1 MDKKIEEERTSILRV
16 LDKEDSCI
24 SISTI
29 ASHTGINRHAVAR
42 HMDSLEMLGKVR
54 KLEVGRAKKYL
65 LVKKIPEYGLIDI
78 STDLIF
84 IVNPQLSVQY
94 LNEAAARHFKTSLQE
109 CIGKDIRTLKFHLLL
124 HRDFVKAINSF
135 TYEKPEKVT
144 LQDANGFWFEITLLG
159 FSLLVAPNQIAII
172 CTDITDKKRAEI
184 ELKIAQEKYIFAF
197 HASPDG
203 VVMRDIKTGE
213 ILEANPSYCRII
225 GHPMHEIIG
234 KTPKDL
240 NLFESPDY
248 HIFITQKI
256 IQSKSAEYRY
266 ELRLRKKSG
275 ELIDVSC
282 SACIIH
288 LPDRDCLL
296 ILTRDIS
303 EQKVIEEKIR
313 TSEKLY
319 RLLADNTQD
328 VIWTLDP
335 VTFSFTYISPS
346 IKRLIGLPPEIVLK
360 KKIQEIFTHESYL
373 RMAVKLPYYMRSHMD
388 GRNPSYCRL
397 RVYYSGIDGTVIP
410 TEVAISFVKD
420 STGEIV
426 QILGVCRDISLHL
439 DILKKLRRSEQHYKL
454 LAESIKD
461 VVWILDPVYRT
472 LRYISPS
479 VTKLTGWTPTELYQI
494 QVEDII
500 SPDMVDFF
508 ISECSRR
515 YALFLENDR
524 KQYYT
529 NELKIL
535 TKNGDLLWIEINSHT
550 SRNEETGAIE
560 IIGISRDIT
569 EKRCLHQILADNEA
583 QFRLIFNNMR
593 DVFWSFDLIS
603 NKIMYISPSIY
614 NLRGYYPDEII
625 GLTIDELYSMNY
637 LSKEDNYIQEI
648 KDQIKKFSD
657 GDESARYQR
666 ISTIYRHRNGSLISG
681 YVCIS
686 LIADSDKKV
695 TQVIGVLHEISDLT
709 DQKDSL
715 SSGTSNPSGG
725 FSNPG

>member
-16 LDKEDSCI
+16 LDRENFCI

-29 ASHTGINRHAVAR
+29 ALHTGINRHAVAR

-54 KLEVGRAKKYL
+54 KLDVGRAKKYL

-78 STDLIF
+78 STDFIF

-94 LNEAAARHFKTSLQE
+94 LNESAARHFKTSLQE
-109 CIGKDIRTLKFHLLL
+109 CIGKDIRVLKFPLLL
-124 HRDFVKAINSF
+124 HRDFIKTINSF
-135 TYEKPEKVT
+135 TYEKSEKVT
-144 LQDANGFWFEITLLG
+144 LQDDNGSWFEITLLG
-159 FSLLVAPNQIAII
+159 FSLLAAPNQIAII

-197 HASPDG
+197 RASPDG
-203 VVMRDIKTGE
+203 VVMRDIETGE

-225 GHPMHEIIG
+225 GYPLHEIIG
-234 KTPKDL
+234 KTPVDL
-240 NLFESPDY
+240 DLFESPGY
-248 HIFITQKI
+248 HTIITQKI
-256 IQSKSAEYRY
+256 IQSQLAEHRY
-266 ELRLRKKSG
+266 ELRVRRKSG

-288 LPDRDCLL
+288 LPNRDCLL

-303 EQKVIEEKIR
+303 EQKRTEEKIR

-346 IKRLIGLPPEIVLK
+346 IKRLIGLSPEIVIK
-360 KKIQEIFTHESYL
+360 KKIQEIITPESYL
-373 RMAVKLPYYMRSHMD
+373 RITVKLPYFMRSHMD

-397 RVYYSGIDGTVIP
+397 RIYYSGIDGTVIP
-410 TEVAISFVKD
+410 TEAAISFVKN
-420 STGEIV
+420 STGEII

-439 DILKKLRRSEQHYKL
+439 EILKKLRRSEQHYKL
-454 LAESIKD
+454 LAESVKD

-479 VTKLTGWTPTELYQI
+479 VTKLLGWTPSELYQMEL
-494 QVEDII
+494 EDII

-515 YALFLENDR
+515 YALYLENDS

-535 TKNGDLLWIEINSHT
+535 TKNGTFLWTEINSHT
-550 SRNEETGAIE
+550 SRDEETGAVE

-569 EKRCLHQILADNEA
+569 DKKILNQVLADNEA
-583 QFRLIFNNMR
+583 QFKLIFNNMG
-593 DVFWSFDLIS
+593 DVFWTFDLTTH
-603 NKIMYISPSIY
+603 KVTYISPYIL
-614 NLRGYYPDEII
+614 NLRGYNPNEIL
-625 GLTIDELYSMNY
+625 GRTLDELYSMNY
-637 LSKEDNYIQEI
+637 LSKDDTHILKI
-648 KDQIKKFSD
+648 KEQIIKFQG
-657 GDESARYQR
+657 GDESARNIR
-666 ISTIYRHRNGSLISG
+666 ISTIYRHRSGNLINGD
-681 YVCIS
+681 VCIS
-686 LIADSDKKV
+686 LIADNNRNV
-695 TQVIGVLHEISDLT
+695 TQIIGVLREISD
-709 DQKDSL
+709 QKDQDSL
-715 SSGTSNPSGG
+715 PTGSFELPDK
-725 FSNPG
+725 F